1 MYLLLLMSQIVK
13 FQCPHC
19 NAPVDVNPEDA
30 VFNCISCGQAFLSD
44 GTEFKNHY
52 ILENRFS
59 QKQIRDMVKGFIKK
73 KGFMRGIKDYKITK
87 FEPTLMPFWVATS
100 DAYTHYVG
108 YKRYTETKTRSVGSG
123 KNRRTVTDHVTVYRP
138 VDQEIREK
146 RVDVLLGRRGSSMYG
161 YRKVKQ
167 IIQGEF
173 SHAVPFNHDRLMNTE
188 KEFEYLSTEISLDAA
203 NQLAKTAV
211 FDDHRSRA
219 ERACTKVFDCATQ
232 IAYTGTYFV
241 HAPVWQVEYVF
252 QNETYKIA
260 ILGSSGKIIAGEI
273 PVTTRFRM
281 MFLGLTTI
289 LFLGGGVGSYFLG
302 QDEYIFP
309 IVFGVIVAI
318 IGFFTLKN
326 VFKPV
331 SVVD

>member
-30 VFNCISCGQAFLSD
+30 VFNCISCGQAFLAD

-52 ILENRFS
+52 ILDNKHS
-59 QKQIRDMVKGFIKK
+59 QKQIRDIVKGFIKK
-73 KGFMRGIKDYKITK
+73 KGFMRGIKGYKITK
-87 FEPTLMPFWVATS
+87 LEPILMPFWVATS

-108 YKRYTETKTRSVGSG
+108 YKRYSETRTRTVGSG
-123 KNRRTVTDHVTVYRP
+123 KNRRTVSESVTVYRP

-146 RVDVLLGRRGSSMYG
+146 RADVLLGRRGSSMYG

-167 IIQGEF
+167 ILQSEF

-211 FDDHRSRA
+211 FDEHRSRA

-241 HAPVWQVEYVF
+241 HTPVWQIEYVF
-252 QNETYKIA
+252 QDETYRIA

-281 MFLGLTTI
+281 IFLGITTL

-302 QDEYIFP
+302 ADYIIP
-309 IVFGVIVAI
+309 IIIGVVVAI

-326 VFKPV
+326 VFKTV
-331 SVVD
+331 TVVE